1 MQPHCPMTTRQRI
14 LLAVTVLMVLTV
26 TGFVIGCDSD
36 DTPTV
41 TAPSGG
47 GSDPGSG
54 GGSGTLPSELTPR
67 AAPQESGSDI
77 RGIEVAGLGNITALG
92 IRNTLGSPYTVN
104 VGTWYEPKD
113 GNVQRM
119 IVTRTTTIPS
129 GQTRSVPVACMQQ
142 SKDAPYSGIRFFS
155 QSKNIRSGIQ
165 TCQQQCLTGS
175 DIQRCVWN
183 CEGSAGSGTPDS
195 QAADIGSRCLELTSE
210 RSRNA
215 CTNYDIIV
223 GVQCEGDTSFRRVI
237 RYSAGQTGSRNQAR
251 CSSGISRYSSCAA
264 PARPRS
270 TGVGTYQ
277 CYRT

>member
-1 MQPHCPMTTRQRI
+1 MF
-14 LLAVTVLMVLTV
+14 LTV

-41 TAPSGG
+41 TAPAPSDGG
-47 GSDPGSG
+47 GENGGNNGS
-54 GGSGTLPSELTPR
+54 TLPSELTPR

-77 RGIEVAGLGNITALG
+77 PGIEVAGLGSITALG

-142 SKDAPYSGIRFFS
+142 SKDPPYSGIRFFS
-155 QSKNIRSGIQ
+155 QSKMIRSGIQ
-165 TCQQQCLTGS
+165 TCQQRCLTGS

-183 CEGSAGSGTPDS
+183 CEGSGGSGTIDE
-195 QAADIGSRCLELTSE
+195 QAATNGRSCFETDSRQ
-210 RSRNA
+210 SRNA
-215 CTNYDIIV
+215 CTNYDLIV
-223 GVQCEGDTSFRRVI
+223 GVHCQGDTSLRQVL
-237 RYSAGQTGSRNQAR
+237 RYSPGQTGDPNQAR
-251 CSSGISRYSSCAA
+251 CSSGITQYSPCTA
-264 PARPRS
+264 PARPRFIS
-270 TGVGTYQ
+270 ADGYQ